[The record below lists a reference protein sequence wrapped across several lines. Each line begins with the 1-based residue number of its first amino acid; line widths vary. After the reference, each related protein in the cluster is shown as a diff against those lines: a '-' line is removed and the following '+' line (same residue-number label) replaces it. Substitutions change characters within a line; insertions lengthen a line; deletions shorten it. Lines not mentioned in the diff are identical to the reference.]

1 MFGIVF
7 FIVIIVI
14 ICVSSEAKKNQTTVN
29 KYLNDAINKRVEHP
43 RQPNSVNN
51 EASYQLNRQPNSYY
65 NKEKIDKYKKQDM
78 DHSEHL
84 VENES
89 VDSKTI
95 GYNRCPKCGTLNS
108 KRLDRCFM
116 CDAKIKED
124 N

>member
-1 MFGIVF
+1 M
-7 FIVIIVI
+7 
-14 ICVSSEAKKNQTTVN
+14 KKF
-29 KYLNDAINKRVEHP
+29 
-43 RQPNSVNN
+43 N
-51 EASYQLNRQPNSYY
+51 ELTSI
-65 NKEKIDKYKKQDM
+65 EKYKRQDM

-108 KRLDRCFM
+108 KRLDTCFM